1 MSKVVCECG
10 CVVGLY
16 YHRKHLQTQKHLKKM
31 RLRSPVM
38 AIADVMKEMAELDE
52 KIDDMG
58 SGEYLRE
65 SNRLK
70 SVYDRLKRSEYI
82 ASLLRN

>member
-1 MSKVVCECG
+1 M
-10 CVVGLY
+10 L
-16 YHRKHLQTQKHLKKM
+16 
-31 RLRSPVM
+31 LRPPVM
-38 AIADVMKEMAELDE
+38 TIADVMKEMAELDE

-70 SVYDRLKRSEYI
+70 SVYDRLNRRDYNAGFSW
-82 ASLLRN
+82 N